1 MATGASVRVIPLGGA
16 GEIGKNMYVVEQEG
30 RMVLIDCGIT
40 FPKNDQM
47 GVDIVLPD
55 FSYVVERRDN
65 LDALILTHGHEDHI
79 GAVPFLLRAVGQV
92 PIYARR
98 FTLALLRFKLEE
110 HRLLDKAELIEVR
123 PGVPVQVGPFETEF
137 VPLTHSTPDCAA
149 VALSTAAGT
158 VVHTGDFGIE
168 YVPVEGR
175 RSDLPA
181 LARLGDR
188 GVRLLLADSTNAE
201 EGPPPSPLPT
211 RDVQSELSRI
221 FATARGRVLV
231 TTFSSHIHRVQQVL
245 NAAYLDGRVVALLG
259 RSLTRNVKM
268 ASNLADP
275 EAPKPGT
282 TYLTPPPGTLVSLK
296 ELESH
301 PRDEQVLICTGSQG
315 EPMAALSR
323 IARGEHNQ
331 IQIEPG
337 DTVLYSSSTVPGNEL
352 AVNEIVNRLVRA
364 EADFITERQNPK
376 VHVSGH
382 GSASDL
388 LLMLE
393 LLRPDVFA
401 PIHGE
406 ARHQRAHS
414 ELAQA
419 LGIPADRIHV
429 LDNGDVLEVTRDSS
443 AITDSVHAGLS
454 YVDQAGGGDITE
466 SVLRDRRHLADDG
479 LVLVVARVDAN
490 DGSPVGEVE
499 IVTRGFGSGEDEELI
514 EETRLAVERSLAAS
528 AEQRVTETGVL
539 QHQLHDVVA
548 GLVRKRTQQRP
559 VVVPVILEV

>member
-1 MATGASVRVIPLGGA
+1 MSGVRVIPLGGA
-16 GEIGKNMYVVEQEG
+16 GEIGKNMYVVEHDD

-55 FSYVVERRDN
+55 FGYVLERRDS
-65 LDALILTHGHEDHI
+65 LEALILTHGHEDHI

-98 FTLALLRFKLEE
+98 FTLALLRAKLDE
-110 HRLLDKAELIEVR
+110 HRLLEGAELVEVAYNA
-123 PGVPVQVGPFETEF
+123 PINIGPFRTEF
-137 VPLTHSTPDCAA
+137 IPLTHSTPDCAA
-149 VALSTAAGT
+149 VALETPAGT
-158 VVHTGDFGIE
+158 IVHTGDFGIE
-168 YVPVEGR
+168 YAPVGGV

-201 EGPPPSPLPT
+201 EGPTGSPLPV
-211 RDVQSELSRI
+211 RDVKSELVRI
-221 FATARGRVLV
+221 FATARARVLV

-245 NAAYLDGRVVALLG
+245 DAAYDDGRVVALVG
-259 RSLTRNVKM
+259 RSLTRNVSM
-268 ASNLADP
+268 ATNLMDP
-275 EAPKPGT
+275 DTGRP
-282 TYLTPPPGTLVSLK
+282 YLMPPPGTLVRLR
-296 ELESH
+296 ELETH

-331 IQIEPG
+331 VTIEPG

-364 EADFITERQNPK
+364 EAQFITERQNPR

-401 PIHGE
+401 PVHGE
-406 ARHQRAHS
+406 ARHQRAHA
-414 ELAQA
+414 ELAEA
-419 LGIPADRIHV
+419 LGIGEDRVHI
-429 LDNGDVLEVTRDSS
+429 LDNGDVLEVTRDTAVVS
-443 AITDSVHAGLS
+443 DRVHAGLT
-454 YVDQAGGGDITE
+454 YVDQGGGVDITE
-466 SVLRDRRHLADDG
+466 SVLRDRRHLSDDG
-479 LVLVVARVDAN
+479 LVLVVVRIDVS
-490 DGSPVGEVE
+490 DGSVVGDVEV
-499 IVTRGFGSGEDEELI
+499 VTRGFGAGDDEELI
-514 EETRLAVERSLAAS
+514 EETRLAVERSLKGS
-528 AEQRVTETGVL
+528 AGQRVTEVGVL
-539 QHQLHDVVA
+539 QHQLHDAVA
-548 GLVRKRTQQRP
+548 SLVRKRTQQRP
-559 VVVPVILEV
+559 MVLPVIVEV

>member
-1 MATGASVRVIPLGGA
+1 MSDAVRVIPLGGA
-16 GEIGKNMYVVEQEG
+16 GEIGKNMYVVEHDD

-55 FSYVVERRDN
+55 FTYVLERRHA
-65 LDALILTHGHEDHI
+65 LEALILTHGHEDHI

-98 FTLALLRFKLEE
+98 FTLALLRPKLDE
-110 HRLLDKAELIEVR
+110 HRLLEDAELVEVQYNQPR
-123 PGVPVQVGPFETEF
+123 EIGPFRTEF
-137 VPLTHSTPDCAA
+137 IPLTHSTPDCSA
-149 VALSTAAGT
+149 VALETPAGT
-158 VVHTGDFGIE
+158 IVHTGDFGIE
-168 YVPVEGR
+168 YAPVGGR

-201 EGPPPSPLPT
+201 EGPSGSPLPV
-211 RDVQSELSRI
+211 RDVKKELIRI

-245 NAAYLDGRVVALLG
+245 DAAYDDGRVVALVG
-259 RSLTRNVKM
+259 RSLTRNVAT
-268 ASNLADP
+268 ASNLMDP
-275 EAPKPGT
+275 DTGRP
-282 TYLTPPPGTLVSLK
+282 YLSPPPGTLVRLR
-296 ELESH
+296 ELEQH

-331 IQIEPG
+331 VTIEPG

-364 EADFITERQNPK
+364 DAEFITERQNPR

-393 LLRPDVFA
+393 LLRPAVFA

-406 ARHQRAHS
+406 ARHQRAHA

-419 LGIPADRIHV
+419 LGIGPDRIHI
-429 LDNGDVLEVTRDSS
+429 LDNGDVLEVTPDRAVLADR
-443 AITDSVHAGLS
+443 VHAGLT
-454 YVDQAGGGDITE
+454 YVDQAGGVDVTE
-466 SVLRDRRHLADDG
+466 SVLRDRRHLSDDG
-479 LVLVVARVDAN
+479 LVLVVARIDAS
-490 DGSPVGEVE
+490 DGSLVGEVE
-499 IVTRGFGSGEDEELI
+499 VVTRGFGSGQDEELI
-514 EETRLAVERSLAAS
+514 EETRLAVERSV
-528 AEQRVTETGVL
+528 AEHGDHRITEVGVL
-539 QHQLHDVVA
+539 QHELHETVA
-548 GLVRKRTQQRP
+548 ALVRRRTQQRP
-559 VVVPVILEV
+559 MVLPVIVEV